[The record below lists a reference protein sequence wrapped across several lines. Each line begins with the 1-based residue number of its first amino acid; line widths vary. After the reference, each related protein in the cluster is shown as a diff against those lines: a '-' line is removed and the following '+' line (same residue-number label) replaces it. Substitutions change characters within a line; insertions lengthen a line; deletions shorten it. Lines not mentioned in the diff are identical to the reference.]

1 MTMSIRVMTNGQLS
15 TADNTVVARQ
25 TALSFEA
32 FGNPAIPHRTDT
44 GAGTLRIVSSW
55 PFGGDAGESY
65 RDHAIAI
72 RLALDL
78 AGSAAGGYALE
89 YQALDNS
96 TDAYSNVWDA
106 TTEIGNANRV
116 LEDQEAVAFI
126 GGIHAGAL
134 QQSIPI
140 LSRAEPPLLVVS
152 PAATWP
158 GLTRRVDGITE
169 DSEPGG
175 YYPTGGRNFVR
186 FGPTDDRLA
195 AAAALWA
202 HDTAG
207 RRTAAVFHD
216 NGRYG
221 RCVALAF
228 AAAFAAL
235 GGAVTETTPLPADP
249 INFDRHVASVVLA
262 GADCVFL
269 GGIATPKIA
278 QFIGELRAQ
287 STPEALT
294 ILGGDGLANDILL
307 ATLAPRQA
315 DGLTVVGPPLP
326 AELTDAGAI
335 WAATMRYR
343 IGQSRNPDP
352 FAIHAFEAAI
362 SVIQAIDSVG
372 AGDRGAIID
381 AMRATSEFRGL
392 SGTFS
397 IDADGDRDSVPFRVS
412 QVQGGRFATIGT
424 ATE

>member
-1 MTMSIRVMTNGQLS
+1 MTIGQLS
-15 TADNTVVARQ
+15 PTGNPAVARQ
-25 TALSFEA
+25 TGLAFGT

-55 PFGGDAGESY
+55 PFGGDAGQSY

-72 RLALDL
+72 RLAIDL

-89 YQALDNS
+89 YEALDNS
-96 TDAYSNVWDA
+96 TEAYSNVWDA
-106 TTEIGNANRV
+106 TTEIGNANRA
-116 LEDQEAVAFI
+116 LEDPEAVALI

-169 DSEPGG
+169 DNEPGR
-175 YYPTGGRNFVR
+175 YYPTGLRNLVR
-186 FGPTDDRLA
+186 FGSADDRLA
-195 AAAALWA
+195 AVAARWA
-202 HDTAG
+202 HDTTG

-235 GGAVTETTPLPADP
+235 GGAVTETTPLPVDP
-249 INFDRHVASVVLA
+249 INFDRHVASVALA

-269 GGIATPKIA
+269 GGIATPKIG
-278 QFIGELRAQ
+278 QFVGELRTQ
-287 STPEALT
+287 SSPEALT
-294 ILGGDGLANDILL
+294 ILGGDGLTSDVLL
-307 ATLAPRQA
+307 GAITPVQA

-326 AELTDAGAI
+326 AELTGVGVI
-335 WAATMRYR
+335 WSATMRYR

-362 SVIQAIDSVG
+362 AIIQAIDAVG
-372 AGDRGAIID
+372 SGDRVAVID

-397 IDADGDRDSVPFRVS
+397 INADGDREAVPFRIA
-412 QVQGGRFATIGT
+412 QVQGGRFATIG
-424 ATE
+424 AEGE